1 MGKDLKG
8 RDIGKGFCQR
18 KDGVYTARYVN
29 AYGKRVSLYDTD
41 LKGLQKQY
49 HDKMYELDHHLNSI
63 DDNISVDEW
72 YEKWLTVY
80 KMNTVRESTLRLYK
94 DIYQRMISPTLGR
107 LKLNSVRKIHVQ
119 NLVNELHDK
128 KGYSWEVLDK
138 VRRIL
143 NDMYGRAIE
152 DDFALK
158 NPTKGVRIPAKKS
171 DGYHVLNTDEQA
183 LFFETAAGT
192 YYDNMFNVAV
202 NTGLRPGELFAL
214 TRDDLDMK
222 KKVIHVTKTLLYA
235 KFDGETKKSFR
246 IGPPKTKTSV
256 RDVPINS
263 TCEKYLFRQFTLKN
277 MISKKFPKED
287 EFADLLFVTKH
298 NTPINVQIFNDA
310 IRRIIDLRNEMMDEF
325 EQLPVFGGHT
335 FRHTFA
341 TRCLEAGVKPKTIQS
356 YLGHATLEMTM
367 NLYVHTMD
375 SVKQEEI
382 ELLEQNINALRSS
395 DYIDSALQKAAGS
408 NNIVKMPNI
417 Q

>member
-287 EFADLLFVTKH
+287 EFADLLFVTKR

-310 IRRIIDLRNEMMDEF
+310 IRRVIDLRNDMMDEF

>member
-8 RDIGKGFCQR
+8 RDLGKGFYQR
-18 KDGVYTARYVN
+18 KNGMYSVRYVD
-29 AYGKRVSLYDTD
+29 AFGKRISLYHPD
-41 LKGLQKQY
+41 LKELRKIY
-49 HDKMYELDHHLNSI
+49 NTKMYELDNHLNMM
-63 DDNISVDEW
+63 DENITVDEW

-80 KMNTVRESTLRLYK
+80 KRNAVRESTLRLYK
-94 DIYQRMISPTLGR
+94 DVYRRMISPTLGGM
-107 LKLNSVRKIHVQ
+107 KLNAVRKIHVQ
-119 NLVNELHDK
+119 NLINELHERMD
-128 KGYSWEVLDK
+128 YSWQVLDK

-152 DDFALK
+152 DDFAIK
-158 NPTKGVRIPAKKS
+158 NPTKGVRIPKDK
-171 DGYHVLNTDEQA
+171 GENYHVLTKDEQA

-222 KKVIHVTKTLLYA
+222 KKVIHVRKTLLYA
-235 KFDGETKKSFR
+235 KFEGETEKSFR

-263 TCEKYLFRQFTLKN
+263 ICEKYLFRQFTLKN
-277 MISKKFPKED
+277 MVSRRFPRDD

-310 IRRIIDLRNEMMDEF
+310 IRRIIGLRNEMMDDF
-325 EQLPVFGGHT
+325 EQLPIFGGHT

-341 TRCLEAGVKPKTIQS
+341 TRCLESGVKPKTIQS

-367 NLYVHTMD
+367 NLYVHTTD
-375 SVKQEEI
+375 TVKQEEI
-382 ELLEQNINALRSS
+382 ELLEQNINILSS
-395 DYIDSALQKAAGS
+395 SEYIDNALQKTAV
-408 NNIVKMPNI
+408 NDNIVRMPI
-417 Q
+417 PT

>member
-222 KKVIHVTKTLLYA
+222 NKVIHVTKTLLYA
-235 KFDGETKKSFR
+235 KFDGESHKSFR

>member
-8 RDIGKGFCQR
+8 RELGKGILQR
-18 KDGVYTARYVN
+18 KDGKYCARYVD
-29 AYGKRVSLYDTD
+29 AYGKRIMIYNWD
-41 LKGLQKQY
+41 LKELQKELNTKQY
-49 HDKMYELDHHLNSI
+49 EVDHHLNLLDETI
-63 DDNISVDEW
+63 TVDEW

-80 KMNTVRESTLRLYK
+80 KKNTVRESTLRLYK
-94 DIYQRMISPTLGR
+94 DIYRRMISPTLGKM
-107 LKLNSVRKIHVQ
+107 KLNSVRKIHVQ
-119 NLVNELHDK
+119 NLVNELHET

-152 DDFALK
+152 DDFAIK
-158 NPTKGVRIPAKKS
+158 NPTKGVRIPTKKS
-171 DGYHVLNTDEQA
+171 DGYHVLTTDEQA

-214 TRDDLDMK
+214 TKDDLDMK

-287 EFADLLFVTKH
+287 EFANLLFVTKL

-367 NLYVHTMD
+367 NLYVHTTD
-375 SVKQEEI
+375 NVKQEEI
-382 ELLEQNINALRSS
+382 ELLEQNINVLMSS
-395 DYIDSALQKAAGS
+395 DYIDSALQKVAGS
-408 NNIVKMPNI
+408 DNIVRMPNN